1 MNGSRLQ
8 AALDVAAT
16 WLLGS
21 LLAWGAVLALE
32 TVRHAGDVATVHGEI
47 AYLGRLAETAASA
60 KAAGIPSAAPV
71 RAATDVA
78 RVLEELQERRD
89 TLAAVIAEVDAQHEA
104 PEAQAHRLTREG
116 MASMQ
121 RVREAS
127 DALELLMTDELWPLP
142 KYREMLF
149 PV

>member
-1 MNGSRLQ
+1 
-8 AALDVAAT
+8 
-16 WLLGS
+16 
-21 LLAWGAVLALE
+21 
-32 TVRHAGDVATVHGEI
+32 
-47 AYLGRLAETAASA
+47 
-60 KAAGIPSAAPV
+60 
-71 RAATDVA
+71 
-78 RVLEELQERRD
+78 VLEELQERRD